1 MAYAGR
7 VERVASRCSVLP
19 DVALL
24 RRELGEES
32 SPEECGT
39 HTDDVAA
46 RQASQRSW
54 HEYFEARSAFHAS
67 FTRIGS
73 AYLFVWGQH
82 FRAKPC

>member
-1 MAYAGR
+1 MIYDRA
-7 VERVASRCSVLP
+7 VQRVASWCSIFA

-24 RRELGEES
+24 RRELGEERS

-54 HEYFEARSAFHAS
+54 HE
-67 FTRIGS
+67 
-73 AYLFVWGQH
+73 
-82 FRAKPC
+82 